1 MENEKRLYQMDNLEL
16 ADLLALEPERIDE
29 VIEMLVEDDEI
40 SRLRQIAEFLEGEKV
55 PEEEIGDYRYNKKIN
70 QTLSRIYEFDSVFY
84 PEDDDILYD
93 DIIDENEELEDI
105 YSEHPEWDDRP
116 YSQIPEGMNIDE
128 YSKAIEDG
136 YIFNDEDM
144 NIFEANLIL
153 NDRIEA
159 ELLLL
164 KYQAQKESLKT
175 ELKEIE
181 LKMDEMENEI
191 NRTGSSGFEPE
202 YEELYELFD
211 KRSQIE
217 SELSKLERRISS
229 FESAIEADKWQER
242 SYAELDKKETE
253 LASLEAEEK
262 TISEAEALINKQN
275 QKEGQDIGED

>member
-29 VIEMLVEDDEI
+29 VIEMVVEDDEI